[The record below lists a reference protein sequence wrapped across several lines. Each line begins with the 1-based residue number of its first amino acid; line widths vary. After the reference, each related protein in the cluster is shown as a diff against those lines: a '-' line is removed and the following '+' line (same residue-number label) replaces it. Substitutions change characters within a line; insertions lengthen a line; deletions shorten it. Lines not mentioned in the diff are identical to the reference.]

1 MDTLITAFAL
11 ACFTV
16 AGLLFL
22 FQKVIGWHGI
32 ATHKA
37 KVDIAVSVIAFFL
50 FAGTSTMGI
59 FVAAISG
66 FLASMITS
74 MLGKFLGSP
83 KGRSMVPVRQDQE
96 EYLTP
101 AERSANAAR
110 AAKALHQVAAMLENR
125 NSGSA
130 RH

>member
-1 MDTLITAFAL
+1 MDTIITAFGL
-11 ACFTV
+11 AFFTV

-22 FQKVIGWHGI
+22 FQKVLGWHGI
-32 ATHKA
+32 AQHKA
-37 KVDIAVSVIAFFL
+37 KVDIAISVIAFFL

-66 FLASMITS
+66 FLASVVTS
-74 MLGKFLGSP
+74 MLGKFLGSSR
-83 KGRSMVPVRQDQE
+83 GRAMVPVREGQE

-101 AERSANAAR
+101 REMMANSQR
-110 AAKALHQVAAMLENR
+110 TAKAMKQIAAMLESR
-125 NSGSA
+125 SDGVS